1 MENESAWGYPL
12 WDDLV
17 PTLPPASRLYHLP
30 PEGLGTP
37 ESESLTSYVVR
48 LATAHRVSVRS
59 LVVTE
64 IRPQLG
70 PTAERA
76 TYLNRLVMFWRR
88 DSATLNGTSGTAQ
101 AWVRALQTLTART
114 DLAGLTMLHWAQVVA
129 AVGLVRLT
137 RVWCPACYHDQQQGS
152 GTIYDLLLWALAPVT
167 WCVQHR
173 CRLVDRCPRCNC
185 TQPTLAGH
193 GRPGCCSHCGYWLG
207 APPDKTRPIEVEE
220 ATPWEWWLTQAV
232 GSLVAAAPGAGPP
245 PQRDQIAQVV
255 NALMDRM
262 PWGRGAPLARLMHLT
277 ESVVS
282 AWSHGRQVPQLESMA
297 RLSACLGRLPAEM
310 LAETDIPAMVWRT
323 YMAECLA
330 PPQRMRRSYQRRDW
344 DAIQKAVE
352 SLHAAE
358 ETPPPALCEVG
369 QRLGIAVSQLRV
381 RFPLLCRVFSN
392 RHQAYSH
399 AQSQQRQADVI
410 ATVRQAVLQFHN
422 SGQYPDLKRVA
433 QTLPKPGLMRAPE
446 ARAAWQAMLTELGW
460 PVSDSVQALARTGKM
475 EA

>member
-1 MENESAWGYPL
+1 
-12 WDDLV
+12 
-17 PTLPPASRLYHLP
+17 
-30 PEGLGTP
+30 
-37 ESESLTSYVVR
+37 
-48 LATAHRVSVRS
+48 
-59 LVVTE
+59 
-64 IRPQLG
+64 
-70 PTAERA
+70 
-76 TYLNRLVMFWRR
+76 
-88 DSATLNGTSGTAQ
+88 
-101 AWVRALQTLTART
+101 
-114 DLAGLTMLHWAQVVA
+114 
-129 AVGLVRLT
+129 
-137 RVWCPACYHDQQQGS
+137 
-152 GTIYDLLLWALAPVT
+152 
-167 WCVQHR
+167 
-173 CRLVDRCPRCNC
+173 
-185 TQPTLAGH
+185 
-193 GRPGCCSHCGYWLG
+193 
-207 APPDKTRPIEVEE
+207 
-220 ATPWEWWLTQAV
+220 
-232 GSLVAAAPGAGPP
+232 
-245 PQRDQIAQVV
+245 
-255 NALMDRM
+255 
-262 PWGRGAPLARLMHLT
+262 
-277 ESVVS
+277 
-282 AWSHGRQVPQLESMA
+282 MA

>member
-152 GTIYDLLLWALAPVT
+152 GTIYDLRSVTVGLGAGHLVCAAPVSA
-167 WCVQHR
+167 CRSLPAVQLHPTDAR
-173 CRLVDRCPRCNC
+173 GPRTTGLLLTLRILVGSTTRQNEADR
-185 TQPTLAGH
+185 
-193 GRPGCCSHCGYWLG
+193 GRRGDSLGVVVDASGWQLGCCSSWGG
-207 APPDKTRPIEVEE
+207 ATAPAGPDCPGCEC
-220 ATPWEWWLTQAV
+220 AHGSDAV
-232 GSLVAAAPGAGPP
+232 GTRSTVGPSH
-245 PQRDQIAQVV
+245 AF
-255 NALMDRM
+255 DRE
-262 PWGRGAPLARLMHLT
+262 RR
-277 ESVVS
+277 EC
-282 AWSHGRQVPQLESMA
+282 LESWSPGTTVGKYGA
-297 RLSACLGRLPAEM
+297 L
-310 LAETDIPAMVWRT
+310 
-323 YMAECLA
+323 ECLSR
-330 PPQRMRRSYQRRDW
+330 P
-344 DAIQKAVE
+344 
-352 SLHAAE
+352 AA
-358 ETPPPALCEVG
+358 
-369 QRLGIAVSQLRV
+369 R
-381 RFPLLCRVFSN
+381 
-392 RHQAYSH
+392 
-399 AQSQQRQADVI
+399 
-410 ATVRQAVLQFHN
+410 
-422 SGQYPDLKRVA
+422 
-433 QTLPKPGLMRAPE
+433 
-446 ARAAWQAMLTELGW
+446 
-460 PVSDSVQALARTGKM
+460 
-475 EA
+475 